1 MIKLHLHPFC
11 FWGSKILLI
20 ETRWA
25 GNVAHMW
32 ENRRAKGGGVVS
44 WGNRWG
50 GASQK
55 NVNVDGDIKMDHK
68 QQDGSGVGLLS

>member
-1 MIKLHLHPFC
+1 
-11 FWGSKILLI
+11 
-20 ETRWA
+20 
-25 GNVAHMW
+25 MW